1 MKVWEVNTFNLV
13 VLWLWESGSV
23 DGSEAHK
30 GDDDCGELH
39 VDGEGVV
46 WLV

>member
-1 MKVWEVNTFNLV
+1 MKVWEVITFNLV
-13 VLWLWESGSV
+13 VLWLWDSCGV

-30 GDDDCGELH
+30 GDDDCGKLH
-39 VDGEGVV
+39 VDGEEIG